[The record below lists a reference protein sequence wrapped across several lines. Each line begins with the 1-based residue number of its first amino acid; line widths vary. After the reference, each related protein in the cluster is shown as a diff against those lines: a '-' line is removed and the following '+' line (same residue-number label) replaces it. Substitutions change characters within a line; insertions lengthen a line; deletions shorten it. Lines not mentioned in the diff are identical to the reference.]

1 MNLSQL
7 FDHYSYRARLQPA
20 LITLFPLALGVIAWT
35 GPGKQWMT
43 SIWSVAG
50 TAGLTF
56 LLANVV
62 RNRGKQVEPVL
73 WREWGGAP
81 TTQLLRHRGPGNSV
95 TRERWHRTIPKL
107 TGYQLPTAEEEQA
120 DPHRAD
126 ESYEAAVRNLIGQR
140 RDPKKHPLVY
150 KENVLYGFTR
160 NLYAMRGIGIG
171 FSVVGLAVSVFAI
184 YSFRA
189 QGREEVI
196 PWVSAVL
203 CAVLLGAWIFRI
215 NSAAVRV
222 PAFAY
227 ATRLLES
234 SDGVTRARSAKT
246 TPPGSA

>member
-1 MNLSQL
+1 MKLSQL

-43 SIWSVAG
+43 TLWSVAG

-62 RNRGKQVEPVL
+62 RNRGKQVEPIL

-81 TTQLLRHRGPGNSV
+81 TTQLLRHHGPGNSV
-95 TRERWHRTIPKL
+95 TREHWHRTIPKL
-107 TGYQLPTAEEEQA
+107 TGYQLPTAEEEHA
-120 DPHRAD
+120 NPHRAD
-126 ESYEAAVRNLIGQR
+126 ESYEAAVRSLIGQR
-140 RDPKKHPLVY
+140 GDPKKYPLVY

-160 NLYAMRGIGIG
+160 NLYAMRGLGIG
-171 FSVVGLAVSVFAI
+171 FSIVGLAVSAFAV

-196 PWVSAVL
+196 SWVSAAL
-203 CAVLLGAWIFRI
+203 CTVLLGTWTFRI

-222 PAFAY
+222 PAFSFA
-227 ATRLLES
+227 ARLLES
-234 SDGVTRARSAKT
+234 FDSSPRSRSPK
-246 TPPGSA
+246 PES